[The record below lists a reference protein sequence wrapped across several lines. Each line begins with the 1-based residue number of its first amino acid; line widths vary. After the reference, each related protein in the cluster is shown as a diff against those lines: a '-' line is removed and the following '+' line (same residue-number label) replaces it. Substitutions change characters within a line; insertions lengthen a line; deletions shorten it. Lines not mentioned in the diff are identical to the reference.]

1 MSSATEALLKAAKAV
16 LLSTIPAVEGGE
28 RVSGEALSDLMTAI
42 REVEAENR
50 KGPEGPP

>member
-16 LLSTIPAVEGGE
+16 LTSRDSILGMP
-28 RVSGEALSDLMTAI
+28 SDKSLRDLADAAFK
-42 REVEAENR
+42 VEAENENR